1 MLVVLSLALIAGA
14 TLVAWRH
21 FGAKGVP
28 HTGVAAAVP
37 DGTFQATEAQLAS
50 FRVETVAAKTFR
62 SQRTTEGKIGINLDR
77 TTPVFS
83 PYSGRVIRVLAG
95 LGEQVKQGQPLLAV
109 EATEFVQGQ
118 SDLIGA
124 GSALSTSRA
133 QLAQS
138 EISEKRKHALYDARA
153 GSLQDWQ
160 QSQADLAA
168 AQSNLRSAETAF
180 NLVQNRLRILGKSD
194 EEISEFARAKRLD
207 PTAVVVAPINGTV
220 TDRQVGP
227 GQYIQT
233 SGATPVYT
241 IGNLSTL
248 WLIAN
253 VRESDVSQ
261 MRVGAPIEV
270 RVLALPG
277 RVFKTRL
284 SYVAPGVDPNTRR
297 VAVRAEINNADGA
310 LKPEMFATFS
320 IVTGGESAAPGVPEE
335 AVVYEGEKARV
346 WIVREGRRI
355 ELREIAT
362 GRESDGLVEVIKG
375 VAVGEKVVTSGTLF
389 IDRAIRRAV
398 EKAGN

>member
-1 MLVVLSLALIAGA
+1 M
-14 TLVAWRH
+14 
-21 FGAKGVP
+21 
-28 HTGVAAAVP
+28 
-37 DGTFQATEAQLAS
+37 GTRE
-50 FRVETVAAKTFR
+50 
-62 SQRTTEGKIGINLDR
+62 EG
-77 TTPVFS
+77 
-83 PYSGRVIRVLAG
+83 
-95 LGEQVKQGQPLLAV
+95 
-109 EATEFVQGQ
+109 
-118 SDLIGA
+118 
-124 GSALSTSRA
+124 
-133 QLAQS
+133 
-138 EISEKRKHALYDARA
+138 
-153 GSLQDWQ
+153 
-160 QSQADLAA
+160 
-168 AQSNLRSAETAF
+168 
-180 NLVQNRLRILGKSD
+180 
-194 EEISEFARAKRLD
+194 EFAPL
-207 PTAVVVAPINGTV
+207 PVAI
-220 TDRQVGP
+220 D
-227 GQYIQT
+227 
-233 SGATPVYT
+233 
-241 IGNLSTL
+241 L
-248 WLIAN
+248 
-253 VRESDVSQ
+253 RESDVSQ